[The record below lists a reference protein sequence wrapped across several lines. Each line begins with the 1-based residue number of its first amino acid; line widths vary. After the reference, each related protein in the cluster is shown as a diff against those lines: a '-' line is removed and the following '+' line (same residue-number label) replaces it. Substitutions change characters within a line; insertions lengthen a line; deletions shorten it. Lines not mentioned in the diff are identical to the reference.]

1 MGRHPVKC
9 RVELAL
15 GMVLLF
21 GLLSVPCYTGM
32 AAEYPDRPVNL
43 SVSYAAGGTTDLIAR
58 VLASGTEKSLG
69 KNLVI
74 ENKAGGQGTVAL
86 SILANAKPDGYTLC
100 ATMSDAIVYTPLMQK
115 VTFRP
120 LKSFTSIIGFAEVVN
135 TGLIVKSDAPWKT
148 FGEFIDYAK
157 KNPGKVKY
165 SSSGVGSGMHLAME
179 EIARKEGIKW
189 IHVPYTG
196 TAPATV
202 ALLGGHVD
210 ACSAGAEFVPHAK
223 AGTVRVLVTH
233 GPKRSP
239 TFPDVPTLKELGYGF
254 SKQTVCLIAAPAG
267 VPDDVKRKLETA
279 FIKGMQTREFKQ
291 MVEKLDMSEVLYKG
305 SEMDQHLNE
314 MWANTD
320 KMLKDIGIIKESAT
334 QPY

>member
-1 MGRHPVKC
+1 MDRHFVKL
-9 RVELAL
+9 VFQLIF
-15 GMVLLF
+15 VL
-21 GLLSVPCYTGM
+21 GLLSVPFCAGM
-32 AAEYPDRPVNL
+32 AAEYPDRPVSL

-58 VLASGTEKSLG
+58 VLASGAEKSLG

-74 ENKAGGQGTVAL
+74 ENKPGGQGTVAL

-120 LKSFTSIIGFAEVVN
+120 LKSFVSIIGFAEVTN
-135 TGLIVKSDAPWKT
+135 TGLIVRSDAPWKT
-148 FGEFIDYAK
+148 FAEFIDYAK

-179 EIARKEGIKW
+179 EIARKENIKW

-202 ALLGGHVD
+202 ALIGGHVD

-223 AGTVRVLVTH
+223 AGSVRVLATH
-233 GPKRSP
+233 GQKRSP
-239 TFPDVPTLKELGYGF
+239 TFPDVPTLKELGYEF
-254 SKQTVCLIAAPAG
+254 SKETICQIVAPAG
-267 VPDDVKRKLETA
+267 VPDEVRKKLESA
-279 FIKGMQTREFKQ
+279 FNKGMQTREFKS
-291 MVEKLDMSEVLYKG
+291 MIEKLDMVEVFYKG
-305 SEMDQHLNE
+305 SDLDQHLKE
-314 MWANTD
+314 MWTNSE
-320 KMLKDIGIIKESAT
+320 KMLKDIGIIKEVAT

>member
-1 MGRHPVKC
+1 MGRLLVKN
-9 RVELAL
+9 RLNLVFQFSLYL
-15 GMVLLF
+15 GLICFPL
-21 GLLSVPCYTGM
+21 YTGM
-32 AAEYPDRPVNL
+32 AAEYPDRPVSL

-58 VLASGTEKSLG
+58 VLAAGTEKSLG

-86 SILANAKPDGYTLC
+86 SILANAKPDGYTIC

-120 LKSFTSIIGFAEVVN
+120 LKSFVSIIGFAEVMN

-165 SSSGVGSGMHLAME
+165 SSAGVGSGMHLAME
-179 EIARKEGIKW
+179 EIARKDGIKW
-189 IHVPYTG
+189 THIPYTG

-210 ACSAGAEFVPHAK
+210 ACSAGAEFVPHAR
-223 AGTVRVLVTH
+223 AGSVRLLATH
-233 GPKRSP
+233 GQKRSP
-239 TFPDVPTLKELGYGF
+239 TFPDVPTLKELGYEF
-254 SKQTVCLIAAPAG
+254 SKETICAVVAPAG
-267 VPDDVKRKLETA
+267 VPDDVKRKLEAA
-279 FIKGMQTREFKQ
+279 FTKGMQTREFKL
-291 MVEKLDMSEVLYKG
+291 MIEKLDMSEVFFKG
-305 SEMDQHLNE
+305 GDLDQHLKE
-314 MWANTD
+314 MWANSD
-320 KMLKDIGIIKESAT
+320 KMLKDIGIIKEVAT

>member
-1 MGRHPVKC
+1 MGRLLVKN
-9 RVELAL
+9 RLKLVLQL
-15 GMVLLF
+15 GLF
-21 GLLSVPCYTGM
+21 VGLICFPFYTGM
-32 AAEYPDRPVNL
+32 AAEYPDRPVSL

-58 VLASGTEKSLG
+58 VLAAGTEKSLG
-69 KNLVI
+69 KSLVI

-115 VTFRP
+115 VTLRP
-120 LKSFTSIIGFAEVVN
+120 LKSFVSIIGFAEVMN

-165 SSSGVGSGMHLAME
+165 SSAGVGSGMHLAME
-179 EIARKEGIKW
+179 EIARKDGIKW

-196 TAPATV
+196 TAPAIV
-202 ALLGGHVD
+202 AVLGGHVD
-210 ACSAGAEFVPHAK
+210 ACSAGAEFVPYAR
-223 AGTVRVLVTH
+223 ADTVRVLATH
-233 GPKRSP
+233 GQKRSP

-254 SKQTVCLIAAPAG
+254 SKETVFAIVAPAG
-267 VPDDVKRKLETA
+267 VPEAVIKKLEAA
-279 FIKGMQTREFKQ
+279 FTKGTQTPELKA
-291 MVEKLDMSEVLYKG
+291 MLEKLDLSQALYKG
-305 SEMDQHLNE
+305 NDYDQYLRDLWTRSE
-314 MWANTD
+314 
-320 KMLKDIGIIKESAT
+320 KMLKEIGIIKEAAT